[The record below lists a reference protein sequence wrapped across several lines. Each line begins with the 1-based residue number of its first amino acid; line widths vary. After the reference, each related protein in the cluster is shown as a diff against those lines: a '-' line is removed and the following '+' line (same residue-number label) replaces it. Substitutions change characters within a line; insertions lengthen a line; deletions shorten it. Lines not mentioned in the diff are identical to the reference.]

1 MNRLVKTALLAGAAW
16 GALSATAI
24 AQDAAPG
31 QTASAVED
39 IIVTARRTEESAQ
52 KTPLALTAFSGET
65 LERAGAQQVTDLQGA
80 VPNLNIVQG
89 RGSSNSTNIYIRGVG
104 QPDALQTFDPAVGV
118 YVDDVYYSRIRG
130 TQFDL
135 LDLERVEV
143 LRGPQGTLYGKN
155 TIGGALKLV
164 SRRPGQDFRARGS
177 VAYGDY
183 DLIDVQ
189 AAVSGPISDT
199 LALGLSALHS
209 ERGGYVTDPVTG
221 AEYNDKNSNAVRA
234 SLAWDPAANIRVDLN
249 ADYSKDDAGLTVGQ
263 ATNSLSY
270 LGYGVAY
277 PVATPT
283 PEYDFKT
290 RTTPGLPNETRLE
303 TWGSAL
309 RMTWDLSDALTL
321 KSITSYREL
330 NTDDYIDFDA
340 TELEIADALV
350 AVDQKQTSQELQLT
364 YSTDRLTAVGGLYW
378 LKEDVSSHQESYNDA
393 LLGPAYG
400 NATFIRYID
409 DALETTSKAAY
420 ANLSYSVTDALRL
433 SAGVRYTKEE
443 KDYARLTS
451 VVSSFLFG
459 GVPILNT
466 SYAFAPPTG
475 EYEDT
480 SIMLSA
486 DYQLSEDAMV
496 YARYSQGFKSGGF
509 NGRANGP
516 TEATEYQP
524 ETADTF
530 EVGAKTQYWDNRMR
544 LNFAAFMTKYDDFQ
558 ARVSG
563 IDTPPGGGVPT
574 PVLSVINAGSLD
586 IFGFEFEGVLAPMR
600 GLTLDAQLGFLNA
613 DYKEFDDVRF
623 FNFSGS
629 RAFQDPAFSPRW
641 TLRLGGQYEYMLNGG
656 ASLTFGG
663 SAKFRSEAA
672 LAVDNTL
679 IYTDATVTPA
689 RPTGTAEKLPGMY
702 QDDYWLYDARVVW
715 SDASDRY
722 TIGLYGQNLS
732 DEVYKTDAQEFSSIG
747 NIRTAYYGAPRT
759 WMVKLTAKY

>member
-1 MNRLVKTALLAGAAW
+1 MNRLVKTALLAGAAM
-16 GALSATAI
+16 GAIASAAY
-24 AQDAAPG
+24 AQDARAQDAEP
-31 QTASAVED
+31 TSSVED

-65 LERAGAQQVTDLQGA
+65 LERTGAQQVTDLQGA
-80 VPNLNIVQG
+80 VPNLNLVQG

-130 TQFDL
+130 SQFDL
-135 LDLERVEV
+135 LDLERVEI

-155 TIGGALKLV
+155 TIGGAMKLV
-164 SRRPGQDFRARGS
+164 SRRPGQTFRARAS
-177 VAYGDY
+177 AAYGDY
-183 DLIDVQ
+183 DLMEFQ
-189 AAVSGPISDT
+189 GAVSGPVTDT

-209 ERGGYVTDPVTG
+209 ERGGYVVDPVTG
-221 AEYNDKNSNAVRA
+221 AEYNDKNTSAARA
-234 SLAWDPAANIRVDLN
+234 SLAWDPTSTFRVDLN
-249 ADYSKDDAGLTVGQ
+249 VDYSKDDAGMTVGQ
-263 ATNSLSY
+263 ATNSLTY

-277 PVATPT
+277 PVATPA

-303 TWGSAL
+303 TWGTAL

-340 TELEIADALV
+340 TELELADALV

-364 YSTDRLTAVGGLYW
+364 YDSGPLTAVGGLYY

-393 LLGPAYG
+393 LLGPLYG

-420 ANLSYSVTDALRL
+420 ANVSYAVTDALRL

-451 VVSSFLFG
+451 VDSSFTMLIG
-459 GVPILNT
+459 GVPVPVLNT

-486 DYQLSEDAMV
+486 DYQLSPDAMV

-509 NGRANGP
+509 NGRANSA

-524 ETADTF
+524 ETADSF
-530 EVGAKTQYWDNRMR
+530 EVGAKTQYWDNRLR
-544 LNFAAFMTKYDDFQ
+544 LNLAAFMTKYDDFQ

-563 IDTPPGGGVPT
+563 IEVPPGGGVPT

-586 IFGFEFEGVLAPMR
+586 IFGFELEGVLAPVR
-600 GLTLDAQLGFLNA
+600 GLTLDTQIGFLEA
-613 DYKEFDDVRF
+613 DYKEFNDARF
-623 FNFSGS
+623 TAFGGS
-629 RAFQDPAFSPRW
+629 RAFQDPAFSPKW
-641 TLRLGGQYEYMLNGG
+641 TLRVGGQYEWALDGG
-656 ASLTFGG
+656 SSVTFGAA
-663 SAKFRSEAA
+663 AKYRSRMA
-672 LAVDNTL
+672 LAVDNT
-679 IYTDATVTPA
+679 IINTDT
-689 RPTGTAEKLPGMY
+689 ELPGMY
-702 QDDYWLYDARVVW
+702 QDSYWLYDARVVW
-715 SDASDRY
+715 SDAADRY
-722 TIGLYGQNLS
+722 SVGLYGQNLA

-759 WMVKLTAKY
+759 WMIKVTAKY

>member
-1 MNRLVKTALLAGAAW
+1 MNRLVKTALLAGAAM
-16 GALSATAI
+16 GAIASAAY
-24 AQDAAPG
+24 AQDARAQDAEP
-31 QTASAVED
+31 TSSVED

-65 LERAGAQQVTDLQGA
+65 LERTGAQQVTDLQGA
-80 VPNLNIVQG
+80 VPNLNLVQG

-130 TQFDL
+130 SQFDL
-135 LDLERVEV
+135 LDLERVEI

-155 TIGGALKLV
+155 TIGGAMKLV
-164 SRRPGQDFRARGS
+164 SRRPGQTFRARAS
-177 VAYGDY
+177 AAYGDY
-183 DLIDVQ
+183 DLMEFQ
-189 AAVSGPISDT
+189 GAVSGPVTDT

-209 ERGGYVTDPVTG
+209 ERGGYVVDPATG
-221 AEYNDKNSNAVRA
+221 AEYNDKNTSAARA
-234 SLAWDPAANIRVDLN
+234 SLAWDPTSTFRVDLN
-249 ADYSKDDAGLTVGQ
+249 VDYSKDDAGMTVGQ
-263 ATNSLSY
+263 ATNSLTY

-277 PVATPT
+277 PVATPA

-303 TWGSAL
+303 TWGTAL

-364 YSTDRLTAVGGLYW
+364 YDSGPLTAVGGLYY
-378 LKEDVSSHQESYNDA
+378 LKEDVSSHQESYNDD
-393 LLGPAYG
+393 LLGPLYG

-409 DALETTSKAAY
+409 DTLETTSKAAY
-420 ANLSYSVTDALRL
+420 ANVSYAVTDALRL

-451 VVSSFLFG
+451 VDSSFTMLIG
-459 GVPILNT
+459 GVPVPVLNP

-486 DYQLSEDAMV
+486 DYQLSPDAMV

-509 NGRANGP
+509 NGRANSA

-524 ETADTF
+524 ETADSF
-530 EVGAKTQYWDNRMR
+530 EVGAKTQYWDNRLR
-544 LNFAAFMTKYDDFQ
+544 LNLAAFMTKYDDFQ

-563 IDTPPGGGVPT
+563 IEVPPGGGVPT

-586 IFGFEFEGVLAPMR
+586 IFGFELEGVLAPVR
-600 GLTLDAQLGFLNA
+600 GLTLDTQIGFLEA
-613 DYKEFDDVRF
+613 DYKEFNDARF
-623 FNFSGS
+623 TAFGGS
-629 RAFQDPAFSPRW
+629 RAFQDPAFSPKW
-641 TLRLGGQYEYMLNGG
+641 TLRVGGQYEWALDGG
-656 ASLTFGG
+656 SSVTFGAA
-663 SAKFRSEAA
+663 AKYRSRMA
-672 LAVDNTL
+672 LAVDNT
-679 IYTDATVTPA
+679 IINTDT
-689 RPTGTAEKLPGMY
+689 ELPGMY
-702 QDDYWLYDARVVW
+702 QDSYWLYDARVVW
-715 SDASDRY
+715 SDAADRY
-722 TIGLYGQNLS
+722 SAGLYGQNLA

-759 WMVKLTAKY
+759 WMIKVTAKY

>member
-1 MNRLVKTALLAGAAW
+1 MNRLVKTALLAGAAM
-16 GALSATAI
+16 GAIASAAY
-24 AQDAAPG
+24 AQDARAQDAE
-31 QTASAVED
+31 QTSSVED

-65 LERAGAQQVTDLQGA
+65 LERTGAQQVTDLQGA
-80 VPNLNIVQG
+80 VPNLNLVQG

-130 TQFDL
+130 SQFDL
-135 LDLERVEV
+135 LDLERVEI
-143 LRGPQGTLYGKN
+143 LRGPQGSLYGKN
-155 TIGGALKLV
+155 TIGGAMKLV
-164 SRRPGQDFRARGS
+164 SRRPGQTFRARAS
-177 VAYGDY
+177 AAYGDY
-183 DLIDVQ
+183 DLVEVQ
-189 AAVSGPISDT
+189 GAVFGPVTDT
-199 LALGLSALHS
+199 LALGLSVLHS
-209 ERGGYVTDPVTG
+209 ERGGYVTDPATG
-221 AEYNDKNSNAVRA
+221 AEYNDKNTSAARA
-234 SLAWDPAANIRVDLN
+234 SLAWDPSSTFRVDLN
-249 ADYSKDDAGLTVGQ
+249 VDYSKDDAGMTVGQ
-263 ATNSLSY
+263 ATNSLTY
-270 LGYGVAY
+270 LGNYAVAY
-277 PVATPT
+277 PVATPA

-378 LKEDVSSHQESYNDA
+378 LKEDVTSHQESYNDD

-420 ANLSYSVTDALRL
+420 ANLTYSVTDALRL
-433 SAGVRYTKEE
+433 SAGVRYTREE
-443 KDYARLTS
+443 KDYARSTS
-451 VVSSFLFG
+451 VVSSFLFNG
-459 GVPILNT
+459 LPILNT

-475 EYEDT
+475 EWDDT

-486 DYQLSEDAMV
+486 DYQLSDDAMV

-509 NGRANGP
+509 NGRANSP

-524 ETADTF
+524 ETADSF
-530 EVGAKTQYWDNRMR
+530 EVGAKTQYWDNRLR
-544 LNFAAFMTKYDDFQ
+544 LNLAAFMTKYENFQ

-563 IDTPPGGGVPT
+563 IETPPGGGVPT

-586 IFGFEFEGVLAPMR
+586 IFGFEVEGVLAPVR
-600 GLTLDAQLGFLNA
+600 GLTLDTQIGFLDA
-613 DYKEFDDVRF
+613 DYKEFNDARF
-623 FNFSGS
+623 TAFGGS
-629 RAFQDPAFSPRW
+629 RAFQDPAFSPKW
-641 TLRLGGQYEYMLNGG
+641 TARVGGQYEWALDGG
-656 ASLTFGG
+656 SSVTFGAA
-663 SAKFRSEAA
+663 AKYRSRMA
-672 LAVDNTL
+672 LAVDNT
-679 IYTDATVTPA
+679 IINTDT
-689 RPTGTAEKLPGMY
+689 ELPGMY
-702 QDDYWLYDARVVW
+702 QDAYWLYDARVVW
-715 SDASDRY
+715 SDAADRY
-722 TIGLYGQNLS
+722 SVGLYGQNLS
-732 DEVYKTDAQEFSSIG
+732 DEIYKTDAQEFSSIG

-759 WMVKLTAKY
+759 WMVKVTAKY

>member
-1 MNRLVKTALLAGAAW
+1 MNRLVKTALLAGAAM
-16 GALSATAI
+16 GAIASAAY
-24 AQDAAPG
+24 AQDARAQDAE
-31 QTASAVED
+31 QTSSVED

-65 LERAGAQQVTDLQGA
+65 LERTGAQQVTDLQGA
-80 VPNLNIVQG
+80 VPNLNLVQG

-130 TQFDL
+130 SQFDL
-135 LDLERVEV
+135 LDLERVEI

-155 TIGGALKLV
+155 TIGGAMKLV
-164 SRRPGQDFRARGS
+164 SRRPGQTFRARAS
-177 VAYGDY
+177 AAYGDY
-183 DLIDVQ
+183 DLVEVQ
-189 AAVSGPISDT
+189 GAVFGPVTDT
-199 LALGLSALHS
+199 LALGLSDLHS
-209 ERGGYVTDPVTG
+209 DRGGYDTDPATG
-221 AEYNDKNSNAVRA
+221 AEYNDKNTSAARA
-234 SLAWDPAANIRVDLN
+234 SLAWDPSSTFRVDLN
-249 ADYSKDDAGLTVGQ
+249 VDYSKDDAGMTVGQ
-263 ATNSLSY
+263 ATNSLTY
-270 LGYGVAY
+270 LGNYAVAY
-277 PVATPT
+277 PVATPA
-283 PEYDFKT
+283 PDYDFKT

-378 LKEDVSSHQESYNDA
+378 LKEDVTSHQESYNDD

-420 ANLSYSVTDALRL
+420 ANLTYSVTDALRL
-433 SAGVRYTKEE
+433 SAGVRSTREE
-443 KDYARLTS
+443 KDYARSTS
-451 VVSSFLFG
+451 VVSSFLFNG
-459 GVPILNT
+459 LPILNT

-475 EYEDT
+475 EWDDT

-486 DYQLSEDAMV
+486 DYQLSDDAMV

-509 NGRANGP
+509 NGRANSP

-524 ETADTF
+524 ETADSF
-530 EVGAKTQYWDNRMR
+530 EVGAKTQYWDNRLR
-544 LNFAAFMTKYDDFQ
+544 LNLAAFMTKYENFQ

-563 IDTPPGGGVPT
+563 IETPPGGGVPT

-586 IFGFEFEGVLAPMR
+586 IFGFEVEGVLAPVR
-600 GLTLDAQLGFLNA
+600 GLTLDTQIGFLDA
-613 DYKEFDDVRF
+613 DYKEFNDARF
-623 FNFSGS
+623 TAFGGS
-629 RAFQDPAFSPRW
+629 RAFQDPAFSPKW
-641 TLRLGGQYEYMLNGG
+641 TARVGGQYEWALDGG
-656 ASLTFGG
+656 SSVTFGAA
-663 SAKFRSEAA
+663 AKYRSRMA
-672 LAVDNTL
+672 LAVDNT
-679 IYTDATVTPA
+679 IINTDT
-689 RPTGTAEKLPGMY
+689 ELPGMY
-702 QDDYWLYDARVVW
+702 QDAYWLYDARVVW
-715 SDASDRY
+715 SDAADRY
-722 TIGLYGQNLS
+722 SVGLYGQNLS
-732 DEVYKTDAQEFSSIG
+732 DEIYKTDAQEFSSIG

-759 WMVKLTAKY
+759 WMVKVTARY

>member
-1 MNRLVKTALLAGAAW
+1 MNRLVKTALLAGAAM
-16 GALSATAI
+16 GAIASAAY
-24 AQDAAPG
+24 AQDARAQDAEP
-31 QTASAVED
+31 TSSVED
-39 IIVTARRTEESAQ
+39 IIVTARRSEESAQ

-65 LERAGAQQVTDLQGA
+65 LERTGAQQVTDLQGA
-80 VPNLNIVQG
+80 VPNLNLVQG

-130 TQFDL
+130 SQFDL
-135 LDLERVEV
+135 LDLERVEI

-155 TIGGALKLV
+155 TIGGAMKLV
-164 SRRPGQDFRARGS
+164 SRRPGQTFRARAS
-177 VAYGDY
+177 AAYGDY
-183 DLIDVQ
+183 DLMEFQ
-189 AAVSGPISDT
+189 GAVSGPVTDT
-199 LALGLSALHS
+199 VALGLSALHS
-209 ERGGYVTDPVTG
+209 ERGGYVVDPATG
-221 AEYNDKNSNAVRA
+221 AEYNDKNTSAARA
-234 SLAWDPAANIRVDLN
+234 SLAWDPTSTFRVDLN
-249 ADYSKDDAGLTVGQ
+249 VDYSKDDAGMTVGQ
-263 ATNSLSY
+263 ATNSLTY

-277 PVATPT
+277 PVATPA

-303 TWGSAL
+303 TWGTAL

-364 YSTDRLTAVGGLYW
+364 YDSGPLTAVGGLYY
-378 LKEDVSSHQESYNDA
+378 LKEDVSSHQESYNDD
-393 LLGPAYG
+393 LLGPLYG

-409 DALETTSKAAY
+409 DTLETTSKAAY
-420 ANLSYSVTDALRL
+420 ANVSYAVTDALRL

-451 VVSSFLFG
+451 VDSSFTMLIG
-459 GVPILNT
+459 GVPVPVLNT

-486 DYQLSEDAMV
+486 DYQLSPDAMV

-509 NGRANGP
+509 NGRANSA

-524 ETADTF
+524 ETADSF
-530 EVGAKTQYWDNRMR
+530 EVGAKTQYWDNRLR
-544 LNFAAFMTKYDDFQ
+544 LNLAAFMTKYDDFQ

-563 IDTPPGGGVPT
+563 IEVPPGGGVPT

-586 IFGFEFEGVLAPMR
+586 IFGFELEGVLAPVR
-600 GLTLDAQLGFLNA
+600 GLTLDTQIGFLEA
-613 DYKEFDDVRF
+613 DYKEFNDARF
-623 FNFSGS
+623 TAFGGS
-629 RAFQDPAFSPRW
+629 RAFQDPAFSPKW
-641 TLRLGGQYEYMLNGG
+641 TLRVGGQYEWALDGG
-656 ASLTFGG
+656 SSVTFGAA
-663 SAKFRSEAA
+663 AKYRSRMA
-672 LAVDNTL
+672 LAVDNT
-679 IYTDATVTPA
+679 IINTDT
-689 RPTGTAEKLPGMY
+689 ELPGMY
-702 QDDYWLYDARVVW
+702 QDSYWLYDARVVW
-715 SDASDRY
+715 SDAADRY
-722 TIGLYGQNLS
+722 SVGLYGQNLA

-759 WMVKLTAKY
+759 WMIKVTAKY

>member
-1 MNRLVKTALLAGAAW
+1 MNRLVKTALLAGAAM
-16 GALSATAI
+16 GAITSAAY
-24 AQDAAPG
+24 AQDAQAQDAEPI
-31 QTASAVED
+31 SSVED

-52 KTPLALTAFSGET
+52 KTPLSLTAFSGAT

-80 VPNLNIVQG
+80 VPNLNLVQG

-130 TQFDL
+130 SQFDL
-135 LDLERVEV
+135 LDLERVEI

-155 TIGGALKLV
+155 TIGGAMKLV
-164 SRRPGQDFRARGS
+164 SRRPGQEFRARAS
-177 VAYGDY
+177 AAYGDY
-183 DLIDVQ
+183 DLMEVQ
-189 AAVSGPISDT
+189 GAISGPVTDT
-199 LALGLSALHS
+199 LALGLSVLHS
-209 ERGGYVTDPVTG
+209 ERGGYVVDPVTG
-221 AEYNDKNSNAVRA
+221 AEYNDKNTSAARA
-234 SLAWDPAANIRVDLN
+234 SLAWDPTSTFRIDLN
-249 ADYSKDDAGLTVGQ
+249 VDYSKDDAGMTVGQ
-263 ATNSLSY
+263 ATNSLTY

-283 PEYDFKT
+283 PEYNFKT

-303 TWGSAL
+303 TWGTAL

-340 TELEIADALV
+340 TQLEIADALV

-364 YSTDRLTAVGGLYW
+364 YDSGPLTAVGGLYY
-378 LKEDVSSHQESYNDA
+378 LKEDVSSHQESYNDD
-393 LLGPAYG
+393 LLGPLYG

-420 ANLSYSVTDALRL
+420 ANVSYAVTDALRV

-443 KDYARLTS
+443 KDYARSTS
-451 VVSSFLFG
+451 VVSSFLLG
-459 GVPILNT
+459 GLPILNT

-486 DYQLSEDAMV
+486 DYQLSPDAMV

-509 NGRANGP
+509 NGRANSA

-524 ETADTF
+524 ETADSF
-530 EVGAKTQYWDNRMR
+530 EVGAKTQYWDNRLR
-544 LNFAAFMTKYDDFQ
+544 LNLAAFMTKYDDFQ

-563 IDTPPGGGVPT
+563 IEVPPGGGVPT

-586 IFGFEFEGVLAPMR
+586 IFGFEVEGVLAPMR
-600 GLTLDAQLGFLNA
+600 GLTLDTQIGFLDA
-613 DYKEFDDVRF
+613 DYKEFNDARF
-623 FNFSGS
+623 TAFGGS
-629 RAFQDPAFSPRW
+629 RAFQDPAFSPKW
-641 TLRLGGQYEYMLNGG
+641 TVRVGGQYEWTLDGG
-656 ASLTFGG
+656 SSVTFGAA
-663 SAKFRSEAA
+663 AKYRSRMA

-679 IYTDATVTPA
+679 INTDT
-689 RPTGTAEKLPGMY
+689 ELPGMY
-702 QDDYWLYDARVVW
+702 QDSYWLYDARVVW
-715 SDASDRY
+715 SDAADRY
-722 TIGLYGQNLS
+722 SVGLYGQNLA

-759 WMVKLTAKY
+759 WMVKVTAKY